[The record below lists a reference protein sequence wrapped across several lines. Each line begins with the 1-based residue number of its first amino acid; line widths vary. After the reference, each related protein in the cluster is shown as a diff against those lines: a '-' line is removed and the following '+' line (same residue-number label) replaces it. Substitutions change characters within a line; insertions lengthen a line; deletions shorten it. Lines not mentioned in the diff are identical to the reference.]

1 MARLNICRRVAL
13 RRCKK
18 LYWGMTQIDLT
29 IPPREADIGGMPVRR
44 ILPYVKRR
52 MVGPFVFLDHM
63 GPAHFN
69 AHQGID
75 VAPHP
80 HIGLATVTYLF
91 SGEIFHRDTLGSA
104 QAITPGAV
112 NWMTAGRGIAH
123 SERTTPAEKSRP
135 HDAHGL
141 QSWVALPKEFE
152 ECAPEFFHH
161 GADTLPEFNL
171 GGATLR
177 IIAGRAFGYE
187 APVKIHSPLFYA
199 AVTMPAGSSIRLD
212 AEYAERAL
220 YLVKGGLR
228 IGDDRV
234 TAATMPVFASGDT
247 VTIEAEQDSTVM
259 LLGGD
264 PLPEPRYIDW
274 NFVSSSKERL
284 LQARDDWRHQR
295 FGKIPGDDKDFVP
308 LP

>member
-1 MARLNICRRVAL
+1 
-13 RRCKK
+13 
-18 LYWGMTQIDLT
+18 MTQIDLT
-29 IPPREADIGGMPVRR
+29 IPPREADIGGLPVRR

-135 HDAHGL
+135 HDTHGL

-152 ECAPEFFHH
+152 ESAPEFFHH
-161 GADTLPEFNL
+161 GAETLPEFNL
-171 GGATLR
+171 GGTTVR

-212 AEYAERAL
+212 TEYAERAL
-220 YLVKGGLR
+220 YLVNGGLR

-234 TAATMPVFASGDT
+234 VAATMPVFASGDT

>member
-1 MARLNICRRVAL
+1 MS
-13 RRCKK
+13 
-18 LYWGMTQIDLT
+18 QIDLT
-29 IPPREADIGGMPVRR
+29 IPPREADIGGLHVRR

-63 GPAHFN
+63 GPAHFA

-123 SERTTPAEKSRP
+123 SERTTPAEKSKP

-141 QSWVALPKEFE
+141 QSWVALPKEVE

-161 GADTLPEFNL
+161 AAETLPEFDVKD
-171 GGATLR
+171 ATVRL
-177 IIAGRAFGYE
+177 IAGSLYGHTS
-187 APVKIHSPLFYA
+187 PVKLYSPLFYA
-199 AVTMPAGSSIRLD
+199 AVTLPAGGVMELPRD
-212 AEYAERAL
+212 YAERSL
-220 YLVKGGLR
+220 YLVHGGLR
-228 IGDDRV
+228 IGDTRIA
-234 TAATMPVFASGDT
+234 AATMPVFGDDD
-247 VTIEAEQDSTVM
+247 TIKVEAEEASSFVI
-259 LLGGD
+259 LGGD
-264 PLPEPRYIDW
+264 PLPEARYIDW

-284 LQARDDWRHQR
+284 LQAREDWRQQR

>member
-1 MARLNICRRVAL
+1 M
-13 RRCKK
+13 
-18 LYWGMTQIDLT
+18 IDLT
-29 IPPREADIGGMPVRR
+29 IPPREADIGGLHVRR

-52 MVGPFVFLDHM
+52 MVGPFIFLDHM
-63 GPAHFN
+63 GPAHFA

-104 QAITPGAV
+104 QTITPGAV

-123 SERTTPAEKSRP
+123 SERTTPAEKSQP

-141 QSWVALPKEFE
+141 QSWVALPKEVE

-161 GADTLPEFNL
+161 SADTLPEFDVKDANVRL
-171 GGATLR
+171 
-177 IIAGRAFGYE
+177 IAGSLYGHTS
-187 APVKIHSPLFYA
+187 PVKLYSPLFYA
-199 AVTMPAGSSIRLD
+199 AVTLPEGGVMELPRD
-212 AEYAERAL
+212 YAERSL
-220 YLVKGGLR
+220 YLLNGGLR
-228 IGDDRV
+228 IADARI
-234 TAATMPVFASGDT
+234 APATMPVFGNGET
-247 VTIEAEQDSTVM
+247 IKIEAEEASSFVI
-259 LLGGD
+259 LGGD

>member
-1 MARLNICRRVAL
+1 MSV
-13 RRCKK
+13 
-18 LYWGMTQIDLT
+18 IDLT
-29 IPPREADIGGMPVRR
+29 IPPREADIGGLHVRR

-63 GPAHFN
+63 GPAHFA
-69 AHQGID
+69 AHQGIN
-75 VAPHP
+75 VPPHP

-91 SGEIFHRDTLGSA
+91 NGEIFHRDTLGSA

-123 SERTTPAEKSRP
+123 SERTTPANLDRP

-141 QSWVALPKEFE
+141 QSWVALPKEVE

-161 GADTLPEFNL
+161 GAETLPEFKVKD
-171 GGATLR
+171 ATVRL
-177 IIAGRAFGYE
+177 IAGSLYGHASPIKLY
-187 APVKIHSPLFYA
+187 SPLFYA
-199 AVTMPAGSSIRLD
+199 AVTMPAGGMMELTRD
-212 AEYAERAL
+212 YAERSL
-220 YLVKGGLR
+220 YLVNGGLR
-228 IGDDRV
+228 IGDARI
-234 TAATMPVFASGDT
+234 APATMPVFGDDGT
-247 VTIEAEQDSTVM
+247 IRIEAEEASTFVI
-259 LLGGD
+259 LGGD
-264 PLPEPRYIDW
+264 PLAEPRYIDW

-295 FGKIPGDDKDFVP
+295 FGKIPGDDTEFVP

>member
-1 MARLNICRRVAL
+1 
-13 RRCKK
+13 
-18 LYWGMTQIDLT
+18 MTQIDLT
-29 IPPREADIGGMPVRR
+29 IPPREADIDGLHVRR

-63 GPAHFN
+63 GPAHFA
-69 AHQGID
+69 AHQGIN

-123 SERTTPAEKSRP
+123 SERTTPAEKSKP

-141 QSWVALPKEFE
+141 QSWVALPKESE

-161 GADTLPEFNL
+161 GAETLPEFDVKD
-171 GGATLR
+171 ATVRL
-177 IIAGRAFGYE
+177 IAGSLYGYTS
-187 APVKIHSPLFYA
+187 PVKLYSPLFYA
-199 AVTMPAGSSIRLD
+199 AVTLPEGGALELPRD
-212 AEYAERAL
+212 YAERSL
-220 YLVKGGLR
+220 YLINGCLR
-228 IGDDRV
+228 IGDAR
-234 TAATMPVFASGDT
+234 TAAATMPVFGDDET
-247 VTIEAEQDSTVM
+247 IKIEAEEASSFVI
-259 LLGGD
+259 LGGD

-284 LQARDDWRHQR
+284 LQARDDWKNQR

>member
-1 MARLNICRRVAL
+1 
-13 RRCKK
+13 
-18 LYWGMTQIDLT
+18 MTQIDLT
-29 IPPREADIGGMPVRR
+29 IPPREADIGGLHVRR

-63 GPAHFN
+63 GPAHFA
-69 AHQGID
+69 AHQGIN
-75 VAPHP
+75 VPPHP

-104 QAITPGAV
+104 QVISPGAV

-123 SERTTPAEKSRP
+123 SERTTPADVTRP

-141 QSWVALPKEFE
+141 QSWVALPREVE

-161 GADTLPEFNL
+161 GAETLPEFKVKD
-171 GGATLR
+171 ATVRL
-177 IIAGRAFGYE
+177 IAGSLYGHAS
-187 APVKIHSPLFYA
+187 PVKLYSPLFYA
-199 AVTMPAGSSIRLD
+199 AITLPAGGTMELAR
-212 AEYAERAL
+212 EYRERSL
-220 YLVKGGLR
+220 YLVDGSLR
-228 IGDDRV
+228 IGD
-234 TAATMPVFASGDT
+234 AHIAPATMPVFGDDEKIK
-247 VTIEAEQDSTVM
+247 IEAEAASTFM
-259 LLGGD
+259 ILGGD

-295 FGKIPGDDKDFVP
+295 FGKIPGDDTEFVP

>member
-1 MARLNICRRVAL
+1 MS
-13 RRCKK
+13 
-18 LYWGMTQIDLT
+18 QIDLT
-29 IPPREADIGGMPVRR
+29 IPPRGTDIGALHVRR
-44 ILPYVKRR
+44 ILPYAKRR

-63 GPAHFN
+63 GPAHF
-69 AHQGID
+69 AVHQGID

-91 SGEIFHRDTLGSA
+91 EGEIFHRDTLGSA

-135 HDAHGL
+135 HDVHGL

-152 ECAPEFFHH
+152 ESAPEFFHH
-161 GADTLPEFNL
+161 GADTLPQFDL
-171 GGATLR
+171 GGARVNL
-177 IIAGRAFGYE
+177 IAGRAFGYE
-187 APVKIHSPLFYA
+187 SPVKIHSPLFYA
-199 AVTMPAGSSIRLD
+199 AVTMPAGSSIKLD

-220 YLVKGGLR
+220 YLVNGGLR

-234 TAATMPVFASGDT
+234 AAATMPIFSSGDT

-259 LLGGD
+259 LLGGE

>member
-1 MARLNICRRVAL
+1 
-13 RRCKK
+13 
-18 LYWGMTQIDLT
+18 MTQIDLT
-29 IPPREADIGGMPVRR
+29 IPPREADIGGLHVRR

-63 GPAHFN
+63 GPAHFA
-69 AHQGID
+69 AHQSID

-141 QSWVALPKEFE
+141 QSWVALPKEAE

-161 GADTLPEFNL
+161 GAETLPEFDVKD
-171 GGATLR
+171 ATVRL
-177 IIAGRAFGYE
+177 IAGSLYGYTS
-187 APVKIHSPLFYA
+187 PVKLYSPLFYA
-199 AVTMPAGSSIRLD
+199 AVTLPEGGALELPRD
-212 AEYAERAL
+212 YAERSL
-220 YLVKGGLR
+220 YLINGGLR
-228 IGDDRV
+228 IGDARI
-234 TAATMPVFASGDT
+234 APATMPVFGDDGT
-247 VTIEAEQDSTVM
+247 IKIEAEEASSFVI
-259 LLGGD
+259 LGGD

>member
-1 MARLNICRRVAL
+1 
-13 RRCKK
+13 
-18 LYWGMTQIDLT
+18 MTQIDLT
-29 IPPREADIGGMPVRR
+29 IPPREADIGGLHVRR

-63 GPAHFN
+63 GPAHFA

-123 SERTTPAEKSRP
+123 SERTTPAEKSKP

-141 QSWVALPKEFE
+141 QSWVALPKEAE

-161 GADTLPEFNL
+161 GAETLPEFDVKD
-171 GGATLR
+171 ATVRL
-177 IIAGRAFGYE
+177 IAGSLYGYNS
-187 APVKIHSPLFYA
+187 PVKLYSPLFYA
-199 AVTMPAGSSIRLD
+199 AVTLPEGGVLELPRD
-212 AEYAERAL
+212 YAERSL
-220 YLVKGGLR
+220 YLINGGLR
-228 IGDDRV
+228 IGDTRI
-234 TAATMPVFASGDT
+234 APATMPVFGDDET
-247 VTIEAEQDSTVM
+247 IKIEAEEASSFVI
-259 LLGGD
+259 LGGD

-274 NFVSSSKERL
+274 NFVSSSKEPL

>member
-1 MARLNICRRVAL
+1 
-13 RRCKK
+13 
-18 LYWGMTQIDLT
+18 MTQIDLT
-29 IPPREADIGGMPVRR
+29 IPPREADIGGLHVRR
-44 ILPYVKRR
+44 ILPYGKRR

-63 GPAHFN
+63 GPAHLA
-69 AHQGID
+69 AHQGTD

-141 QSWVALPKEFE
+141 QSWVALPKESE

-161 GADTLPEFNL
+161 GAETLPEFDVKD
-171 GGATLR
+171 ATVRL
-177 IIAGRAFGYE
+177 IAGSLYGYTS
-187 APVKIHSPLFYA
+187 PVKLYSPLFYA
-199 AVTMPAGSSIRLD
+199 AVTLPEGGVLELPRD
-212 AEYAERAL
+212 YAERSL
-220 YLVKGGLR
+220 YLINGGLR
-228 IGDDRV
+228 IGDTRI
-234 TAATMPVFASGDT
+234 APATIPVFGDDET
-247 VTIEAEQDSTVM
+247 IKIEAEEASSFVI
-259 LLGGD
+259 LGGD

-284 LQARDDWRHQR
+284 LQARDDWKNQR

>member
-1 MARLNICRRVAL
+1 
-13 RRCKK
+13 
-18 LYWGMTQIDLT
+18 MTQIDLT
-29 IPPREADIGGMPVRR
+29 IPPREADIGGLHVRR

-63 GPAHFN
+63 GPAHFA

-141 QSWVALPKEFE
+141 QSWVALPKEAE

-161 GADTLPEFNL
+161 GAETLPEFDVKD
-171 GGATLR
+171 ATVRL
-177 IIAGRAFGYE
+177 IAGSLYGHTS
-187 APVKIHSPLFYA
+187 PVKLYSPLFYA
-199 AVTMPAGSSIRLD
+199 AVTLPEGGVLELPRD
-212 AEYAERAL
+212 YAERSL
-220 YLVKGGLR
+220 YLINGGLR
-228 IGDDRV
+228 IGDTRI
-234 TAATMPVFASGDT
+234 APATMPVFGDDGT
-247 VTIEAEQDSTVM
+247 IKIEAEEASSFVI
-259 LLGGD
+259 LGGD

-284 LQARDDWRHQR
+284 LQARDDWKNQR